1 MNFLAIALAFLS
13 FVPTQH
19 HQLIVVTTKNWDA
32 VQRFDWHDGRYITLS
47 DDTPRG
53 SARRGP
59 FLWIEQE
66 IARRMRLF

>member
-19 HQLIVVTTKNWDA
+19 HQLTVVTTKTWDA
-32 VQRFDWHDGRYITLS
+32 VQRFDWHDGRYITPS

-53 SARRGP
+53 SASRR
-59 FLWIEQE
+59 
-66 IARRMRLF
+66 ARGSRMWFTSIRSK